1 MPSRWRVS
9 GSGYRLPPESIMMHI
24 GPVLLVFASAVI
36 FAEAVPASEENV
48 AGNAGE
54 GKHRLDLTYL
64 KVSTFDTNV
73 RINYL
78 LFGYTRS
85 FNSGIRAGVQ
95 TGFLLVNDSPSP
107 DSNTTET
114 TSERYLADTTLTF
127 QYDFS
132 EEIAASPWVPDTL
145 GLNAQLT
152 MPTGN
157 ADNAVGI
164 DAWFLSV
171 GAGWGGNPVWDLW
184 LVPALGYEF
193 TFAEGDRAIRVSNA
207 YATLPIIWVVP
218 SGFWIGYSITIRRD
232 IEADEWLDD
241 HGLTI
246 GKMFRN
252 GFGLSLDF
260 GNSDRVGAVTI
271 PDDDQLVIN
280 FHFQFGN

>member
-1 MPSRWRVS
+1 MNIP
-9 GSGYRLPPESIMMHI
+9 
-24 GPVLLVFASAVI
+24 LLVALFAILIA
-36 FAEAVPASEENV
+36 NV
-48 AGNAGE
+48 AQAGEEDVGGDAAE

-73 RINYL
+73 RVNYL

-85 FNSGIRAGVQ
+85 FNSGIRTGVQ
-95 TGFLLVNDSPSP
+95 TGLLLVSDSPSP
-107 DSNTTET
+107 DSVAMET
-114 TSERYLADTTLTF
+114 TTERYLADTTLTF

-152 MPTGN
+152 LPTGN
-157 ADNAVGI
+157 ADNALGI

-171 GAGWGGNPVWDLW
+171 GAGWGGNPIWDLW
-184 LVPALGYEF
+184 LVPAVGYEF
-193 TFAEGDRAIRVSNA
+193 TFAEGDSAIPVSNA
-207 YATLPIIWVVP
+207 YATLPVIWVAP
-218 SGFWIGYSITIRRD
+218 SGLWIGYSLTLRRD
-232 IEADEWLDD
+232 IEANEWLDD
-241 HGLTI
+241 HGLTV

-260 GNSDRVGAVTI
+260 GDSDRVGPVSI

-280 FHFQFGN
+280 FHYQFGN